1 MKYIDTNTVSKS
13 GNNGPEI
20 KKKGN
25 KKKINLKIKIEL
37 LFKLKNFIII
47 K

>member
-1 MKYIDTNTVSKS
+1 VSTS

-20 KKKGN
+20 NKKGN
-25 KKKINLKIKIEL
+25 KKKICLKKKIEL